1 MDAASSRPFTDRECQ
16 IVYASPQLGW
26 SDEDTR
32 AATERCR
39 MQMVADMRRAKPQ
52 PEILPIDLPAVQIE
66 DDPTPVQTVT
76 SRDLLLATIA
86 CACTTLGGA
95 LALWVLA

>member
-1 MDAASSRPFTDRECQ
+1 MAVVSSRPLTDRECQ

-26 SDEDTR
+26 PDEDTR
-32 AATERCR
+32 AATERWR
-39 MQMVADMRRAKPQ
+39 MQMVADMRRATHQ

-66 DDPTPVQTVT
+66 DDPRPIQAVT

>member
-1 MDAASSRPFTDRECQ
+1 MAVVSSRPLTDRECQ

-26 SDEDTR
+26 PDEDTR

-39 MQMVADMRRAKPQ
+39 MQMVADMRRSTHQ
-52 PEILPIDLPAVQIE
+52 PAILPIELPAVQIE
-66 DDPTPVQTVT
+66 DDPTPFQAVT

-95 LALWVLA
+95 LALWALA

>member
-1 MDAASSRPFTDRECQ
+1 MVAVSSRPLTDRECQ
-16 IVYASPQLGW
+16 IVYASPQMGW
-26 SDEDTR
+26 PDEDTR

-39 MQMVADMRRAKPQ
+39 MQMVASMRQAKHQ
-52 PEILPIDLPAVQIE
+52 PAILPIDLPAVPIE
-66 DDPTPVQTVT
+66 DDPTPIQAVT

-86 CACTTLGGA
+86 FACATLGGA